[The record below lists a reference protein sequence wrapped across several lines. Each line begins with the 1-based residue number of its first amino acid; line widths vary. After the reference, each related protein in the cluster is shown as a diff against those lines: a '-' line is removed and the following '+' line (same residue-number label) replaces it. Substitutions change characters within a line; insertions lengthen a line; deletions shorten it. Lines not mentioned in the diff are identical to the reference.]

1 MRVYRALALGVT
13 ITWGCTAWAQKAPAP
28 AAAPAPSSVNAGVPA
43 ASASV
48 APAASAAPAVEA
60 ADAGAIRVLLT
71 PELETTLVSQM
82 VGRIVTLNASL
93 GARVPKGRTLVAFDC
108 SESQARLQMAE
119 AEQSGARETL
129 DVKTRLLQLEAAGES
144 EVTLATAAL
153 ERTNAAIALSRSQLS
168 QCTVEAPFS
177 GRVVRT
183 HVKLHQGVNV
193 GNPLVELVSDGPLK
207 LRLNAPSRLLRTLR
221 VGTPFEVVIDETG
234 KTYAAEVTAI
244 NARVDAVAQ
253 TVELEGRIAGKPADL
268 LAGMTGSA
276 RFKSVP

>member
-93 GARVPKGRTLVAFDC
+93 GARVPKGRTLGAFDC

-168 QCTVEAPFS
+168 QCTVKAPFS

-193 GNPLVELVSDGPLK
+193 GNSLFKDASD
-207 LRLNAPSRLLRTLR
+207 AP
-221 VGTPFEVVIDETG
+221 I
-234 KTYAAEVTAI
+234 
-244 NARVDAVAQ
+244 
-253 TVELEGRIAGKPADL
+253 
-268 LAGMTGSA
+268 
-276 RFKSVP
+276 